1 MAVTVKS
8 IAASAT
14 GKTSKSTVGYA
25 VKKKSSP
32 TINADIYITEKTG
45 ARVAQRI
52 RVPWLPASIKYE
64 SGGMITANY
73 EIMDRGDVEIPTGTG
88 LVKISWESQFP
99 GRNRTDTG
107 LQRGT
112 WKDPEIYHKRFE
124 QWKRDGTTLNLMVT
138 GYPINID
145 VNLSKYSATPAGGF
159 GDMEYSVEFTEVRSM
174 NISNEVKEKTDQN
187 TTAQREEP
195 KYDTYTIK
203 KGDTLWGIA
212 KRTYGSGAQY
222 TKIYNA
228 NKDIIEKEAKAHG
241 FQSSNN
247 GNRIWPGTVLQIPKS

>member
-1 MAVTVKS
+1 MAVIVRS
-8 IAASAT
+8 IASAAT
-14 GKTSKSTVGYA
+14 NKTSKTGAGIVS
-25 VKKKSSP
+25 KKKSSP
-32 TINADIYITEKTG
+32 TINADIYIREKNGSKTSEK
-45 ARVAQRI
+45 V

-64 SGGMITANY
+64 SGGMIAATY
-73 EIMDRGDVEIPTGTG
+73 DIMDRGDVEVPTGTG
-88 LVKISWESQFP
+88 LAKISWESQFP

-107 LQRGT
+107 LLRGT
-112 WKDPEIYHKRFE
+112 WKSPEIYHKQFE
-124 QWKRDGTTLNLMVT
+124 KWKKNGTDLNLLVT
-138 GYPINID
+138 GYPINMN
-145 VNLSKYSATPAGGF
+145 VHLTSYSATPAGGF
-159 GDMEYSVEFTEVRSM
+159 GDMEYSVEFTEIRSM
-174 NISNEVKEKTDQN
+174 NISNEVKDKTDQN

-241 FQSSNN
+241 FKSSNN
-247 GNRIWPGTVLQIPKS
+247 GNRIWPGTILQIPKS